1 MNSTSRNKLVL
12 SVFLVLVALC
22 MAASAYAQ
30 TTAVLGVGGRGTTG
44 YHDTVTE
51 ILRDSVE
58 NAPGLEL
65 VDRRDLSTEDA
76 FGLLGCGEPNED
88 CMTELAATFEVERIL
103 CGAIVGADGDYSLQV
118 WYFDATAGDY
128 LLDQVNPF
136 QTEEDKTI
144 VELRL
149 AAVVTGRTVLRVVSD
164 REHVAIE
171 VDEVDYGDAPVVVYD
186 LPPGRHVIA
195 ASCDGCKEITR
206 IAQVSSGRLYTESLT
221 PPDAEGDT
229 GEPVVTGDG
238 SPYTLPIVTLSLGG
252 VLLATGT
259 VFGVLTGST
268 QDDFD
273 TTPDFDEALELADK
287 GETYA
292 LLTNVFLI
300 SGAAIT
306 VTGAL
311 LLLTAGGDD
320 EPRQASTTPTAA
332 PWFGPSSGGVTL
344 DWTF

>member
-1 MNSTSRNKLVL
+1 MNTSSRNNLAL
-12 SVFLVLVALC
+12 SVFLVLVVLC
-22 MAASAYAQ
+22 LAVSASAQ

-51 ILRDSVE
+51 LLRNSVE

-76 FGLLGCGEPNED
+76 FGLLGCGEPTEA

-103 CGAIVGADGDYSLQV
+103 CGSIVGADGDFSLQV
-118 WYFDATAGDY
+118 WYFDTRESDY
-128 LLDQVNPF
+128 LMDQVNPF
-136 QTEEDKTI
+136 QTEDDRTI

-149 AAVVTGRTVLRVVSD
+149 AAVVTGRTVLRVVSE
-164 REHVAIE
+164 REDVSIV
-171 VDEVDYGDAPVVVYD
+171 VDEEEYGEAPAVIYD
-186 LPPGRHVIA
+186 LSPGRHVIA
-195 ASCDGCKEITR
+195 ASCDGCQEITR
-206 IAQVSSGRLYTESLT
+206 IAQVASGRFYTESLT
-221 PPDAEGDT
+221 PPDAEDDT
-229 GEPVVTGDG
+229 GGAVVTGDG

-268 QDDFD
+268 QDEFD

-287 GETYA
+287 GDTYA

-320 EPRQASTTPTAA
+320 EVRQASTTPNAA